1 MMELIFYEEANKRY
15 LERDTWSTKKYF
27 SLVLFFFLGLDLK
40 TYVRG
45 KENTPHT
52 HTHVAKIVH
61 QPESEVT
68 QILS

>member
-40 TYVRG
+40 TYVQG
-45 KENTPHT
+45 KKKKHPTYT
-52 HTHVAKIVH
+52 HM
-61 QPESEVT
+61 
-68 QILS
+68 